1 MEAPLNDMMMV
12 KRLREGHRTAVSR
25 ASAGNL
31 SFVCELPADAPE
43 AHVYVVKVLDVHPAL
58 GKVAGRRLMATL
70 GIDQFAHISDLSA
83 ETKIALLLA
92 CGEQQ

>member
-12 KRLREGHRTAVSR
+12 KRLREGHRTAVLR

-58 GKVAGRRLMATL
+58 GKVAGRRLMEAL

-83 ETKIALLLA
+83 ETKTALLLA